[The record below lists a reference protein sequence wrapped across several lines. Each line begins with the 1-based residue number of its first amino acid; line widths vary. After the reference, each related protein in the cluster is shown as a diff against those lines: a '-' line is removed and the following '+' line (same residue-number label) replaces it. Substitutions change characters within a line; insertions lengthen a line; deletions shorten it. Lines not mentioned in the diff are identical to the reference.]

1 VNLKK
6 ERRNIMKT
14 ITKTFLAVMLLV
26 IMCSFP
32 VSSYAQEVTIALG
45 SEPTTLDPQLREDG
59 GERAVND
66 NIYETLMARAPKGEL
81 VPGLAKEA
89 PKLVDPQTWEVKL
102 RSGIKFHNG
111 EPFNADSVV
120 FSIKRII
127 DPKFNSEQISFFET
141 IKDANKVNDLTVR
154 IITNGP
160 DPILLSRLYWMK
172 MVPSGHTND
181 PKFAETPV
189 GTGPYK
195 FVQWKRGQYIT
206 LERNEDYWGE
216 KPPIKKVNYRFV
228 EEPGTRLAGLM
239 ADEFDIITNLL
250 PEFTKQ
256 VPQAIHILG
265 LEHPIMILNADGG
278 PTKDV
283 RVRQALNYAV
293 DKAALA
299 EGLFE
304 GYAQIAQG
312 QLLSPSFFGF
322 NKDVGPYPYDPRK
335 AKALLKEAGAEGA
348 TVELIGTAGRWLKDR
363 EVVEAVAAYWD
374 AVGVRTKIR
383 IFEFNEYLN
392 RLFDRKTRG
401 DAIFVVSSNELLDAD
416 KSFSAYYRAGG
427 IGSSNTD
434 KELAA
439 LIDNARTE
447 TDFNKRASMYHK
459 AVKHTYDN
467 AYFVWLLNIED
478 IYGVSDRVN
487 WSGRVDAK
495 ILVSEMVTF

>member
-1 VNLKK
+1 
-6 ERRNIMKT
+6 MKT
-14 ITKTFLAVMLLV
+14 ITKTFLAVVLLV

-206 LERNEDYWGE
+206 LEKNEDYWGK
-216 KPPIKKVNYRFV
+216 KPPIKKVTYRFV

-239 ADEFDIITNLL
+239 ANEFDIITNLL

-283 RVRQALNYAV
+283 KFRQALNYAV

-322 NKDVGPYPYDPRK
+322 NKDVGPYPYDPQK
-335 AKALLKEAGAEGA
+335 AKTLLKEAGAEGA

-374 AVGVRTKIR
+374 AVGVRTKVR

-427 IGSSNTD
+427 IGSSNSD

-495 ILVSEMVTF
+495 ILVSEMKIK

>member
-1 VNLKK
+1 
-6 ERRNIMKT
+6 MKT
-14 ITKTFLAVMLLV
+14 ITKTFIAVILLV

-32 VSSYAQEVTIALG
+32 VSSYAQKVTIALG
-45 SEPTTLDPQLREDG
+45 SEPTTLDPQIREDG

-66 NIYETLMARAPKGEL
+66 NIYETLMARTPKGEL
-81 VPGLAKEA
+81 VPGLAEGT
-89 PKLVDPQTWEVKL
+89 PQLVDSQTWEVKL

-195 FVQWKRGQYIT
+195 FVQWKRGQYIA

-216 KPPIKKVNYRFV
+216 KPPIDKVNYRFV
-228 EEPGTRLAGLM
+228 EEPGTRLAGIM
-239 ADEFDIITNLL
+239 AGEFDIITNLL
-250 PEFTKQ
+250 PEFTNQ

-265 LEHPIMILNADGG
+265 LEHPIVILNADGG

-283 RVRQALNYAV
+283 RVRKALNYAV

-322 NKDVGPYPYDPRK
+322 NKDLGPYPYDPKK

-363 EVVEAVAAYWD
+363 EVVEAVAAYWE
-374 AVGVRTKIR
+374 AVGIKAKVR

-427 IGSSNTD
+427 IGSSNSD

-459 AVKHTYDN
+459 AVTHTYDN

-478 IYGVSDRVN
+478 IYGVSDSVN

-495 ILVSEMVTF
+495 ILISEMKMK

>member
-1 VNLKK
+1 M
-6 ERRNIMKT
+6 RT
-14 ITKTFLAVMLLV
+14 ITKTFTGVILLM
-26 IMCSFP
+26 IMCSFS

-45 SEPTTLDPQLREDG
+45 SEPTTLDPQIREDG

-66 NIYETLMARAPKGEL
+66 NIYETLMARTPKGEL
-81 VPGLAKEA
+81 VPGLAEST
-89 PKLVDPQTWEVKL
+89 PQLVDPQTWEVKL

-154 IITNGP
+154 VITNGP

-216 KPPIKKVNYRFV
+216 KPPINKVNYRFV
-228 EEPGTRLAGLM
+228 EEPGTRLAGIM
-239 ADEFDIITNLL
+239 AGEFDIITNLL

-265 LEHPIMILNADGG
+265 LEHPIVILNADGG

-283 RVRQALNYAV
+283 RVRKALNYAV

-322 NKDVGPYPYDPRK
+322 NKDLGPYPYDPKK

-363 EVVEAVAAYWD
+363 EVVEAVAAYWE
-374 AVGVRTKIR
+374 AVGIKTKVR

-427 IGSSNTD
+427 IGSSNSD

-439 LIDNARTE
+439 LIDNAQIG
-447 TDFNKRASMYHK
+447 RAH
-459 AVKHTYDN
+459 V
-467 AYFVWLLNIED
+467 
-478 IYGVSDRVN
+478 
-487 WSGRVDAK
+487 
-495 ILVSEMVTF
+495 